1 MIAKRAHT
9 LVEMMVVLSVF
20 IFIFG
25 AVISI
30 MLASNNSWRVGNN
43 IITEQQEARKVMDN
57 ITRLLRQSNPNWGV
71 VPGENRILFYRPVFD
86 VNGNIIDKRWVV
98 FKLNPADPR
107 QLIKDEQGL
116 PTVVIAQDM
125 EGLDFTCLAA
135 GCSVVKVD
143 VKTRI
148 NAVFTLTSEVLLR
161 NTNPALAH
169 DPQII
174 APPEGEF

>member
-9 LVEMMVVLSVF
+9 LVEMMVVLAVF

-30 MLASNNSWRVGNN
+30 MLASNSSWRTGQH
-43 IITEQQEARKVMDN
+43 IIYEQQEARKAMDS

-86 VNGNIIDKRWVV
+86 VNGNLVDKHWVV
-98 FKLNPADPR
+98 FKLNPLDPR
-107 QLIKDEQGL
+107 QLIKSEQGL
-116 PTVVIAQDM
+116 ATAVIAQDM
-125 EGLDFTCLAA
+125 DGLDFTCLMAD
-135 GCSVVKVD
+135 CSVVKVE

-148 NAVFTLTSEVLLR
+148 DALFTLTSKVLLR
-161 NTNPALAH
+161 NTNPALAY

-174 APPEGEF
+174 SPPEGEF